1 MITFLTGENSFEI
14 ERAIGVITA
23 DFKGIPEKINAADL
37 ELSQLPDILMGSSL
51 FQSSRLIIVR
61 ELSANKDIWPV
72 FGYWAK
78 KISPDIHL
86 VLIEPKPDKRTVTY
100 KTLKTLCD
108 IQEYQ
113 PFGERDVLMAEK
125 WVRDESAKFNLKLDN
140 QSVGEIV
147 RRVGHDQWQL
157 FYAIEKLS
165 LLGNVTVEVVQ
176 DVIQPNQFENVF
188 NLFETALRG
197 DRISLKKMLTTLQA
211 TEDAYKIS
219 ALLASQAFQLAAI
232 ISAEGTD
239 NVAKDFG
246 IHPYAVSKLEPIA
259 RRVGGVGVQKIID
272 ILASTDLNLKTSK
285 NEPWTLVE
293 SSLMNIAGLQII

>member
-14 ERAIGVITA
+14 ERAIGVIAA
-23 DFKGIPEKINAADL
+23 DFNGRPEKINATNL
-37 ELSQLPDILMGSSL
+37 ELSQLPDILMGGSL
-51 FQSSRLIIVR
+51 FQASRLIIIR
-61 ELSANKDIWPV
+61 ELSANRDIWPV

-86 VLIEPKPDKRTVTY
+86 VLIESKPDKRTVTY
-100 KTLKTLCD
+100 KTLKTLCEV
-108 IQEYQ
+108 QEYQ

-125 WVRDESAKFNLKLDN
+125 WVRDESVRFNLKLDN
-140 QSVGEIV
+140 QCISEIV

-165 LLGNVTVEVVQ
+165 LLDNVTIQTVQ
-176 DVIQPNQFENVF
+176 DVIQPNQVENVF

-197 DRISLKKMLTTLQA
+197 DRIGLKKMLVTLQA
-211 TEDAYKIS
+211 TEDVYKIS

-232 ISAEGTD
+232 VSAENTD

-246 IHPYAVSKLEPIA
+246 IHPYVVSKLEPIA

-272 ILASTDLNLKTSK
+272 IFTSTDLNLKASK

-293 SSLMNIAGLQII
+293 GSLMNVANLQVI